1 MNIPNNSF
9 EITWNPDFQ
18 DDKYGVTPQ
27 LKAQFESLFKQS
39 NEKNNKTIIN
49 ELIGLTIKYPH
60 APMLKNYLAGAY
72 SAKNDKVK
80 AREVTD
86 WILAEHPDYM
96 YAIINKVQQHIAI
109 ENFDEAKKM
118 LHPDLQ
124 IQSLYPNRKLFHA
137 TEVISYYATAI
148 QFLCATD
155 DLDRAIECWDLIKDI
170 DPTSEVLVFAG
181 SLISKKIGENNSDED
196 QFAWIKNEMDD
207 ALRPDV
213 TKYLDEHPYRIPK
226 FHHREM
232 LLLYRYEM
240 DIAPEILETILALPR
255 ATLIQDCVAILD
267 DAEYNFVFY
276 INKDAEYSE
285 NCFLAHTMYILSSL
299 KATETLPQML
309 SIFENNMEFLDHY
322 FGDDLQ
328 EYVWQVFYQLGKK
341 QPKLLVNFLL
351 KPNIE
356 TNAKILILNSLEQIC
371 VHNKITKNELYTFYD
386 QILDKCLE
394 TKDAINFIDSDF
406 IAFLII
412 DTLQF
417 KFVDLLPKIKI
428 LYKKELVSL
437 YISGDYK
444 EIRKSFAKRNTKIGK
459 QYNSKILDIFEIYK
473 NCIFEDFNDDQEIE
487 PIYQIAQNKPQAN
500 FPKVG
505 RNDPCPCGSGQKFKK
520 CCG

>member
-1 MNIPNNSF
+1 MTIHNKNF

-18 DDKYGVTPQ
+18 DDIYGVTPQ
-27 LKAQFESLFKQS
+27 LKAQFDSLHEQS
-39 NEKNNKTIIN
+39 NDKNNKIIID

-60 APMLKNYLAGAY
+60 APMLKNYLANAY
-72 SAKNDKVK
+72 FVKDDTEK
-80 AREVTD
+80 AREVND
-86 WILAEHPDYM
+86 WILAEHPNYM
-96 YAIINKVQQHIAI
+96 YAIIKKVQQHIAK
-109 ENFDEAKKM
+109 ENFDEAEQM
-118 LHPDLQ
+118 LHPDLHL
-124 IQSLYPNRKLFHA
+124 QSLYPNRKLFHA
-137 TEVISYYATAI
+137 TEVISYYATTI

-155 DLDRAIECWDLIKDI
+155 DVDRAIERWDLIKDI
-170 DPTSEVLVFAG
+170 DPTSEALAFAG
-181 SLISKKIGENNSDED
+181 SLISNKIGENPEDD
-196 QFAWIKNEMDD
+196 QFSWIKDEMDN

-226 FHHREM
+226 FYHREM

-255 ATLIQDCVAILD
+255 ETLIHDCVTILD

-276 INKDAEYSE
+276 INKDAEYAE
-285 NCFLAHTMYILSSL
+285 NCFLAHAMYILSSK

-328 EYVWQVFYQLGKK
+328 ECVWQVFYQLGKN
-341 QPKLLVNFLL
+341 QPKLLVDFLL

-406 IAFLII
+406 IAFLIT

-444 EIRKSFAKRNTKIGK
+444 EVRKSFAKNNKKIGK

-473 NCIFEDFNDDQEIE
+473 NCVFDDFNDDQEIE
-487 PIYQIAQNKPQAN
+487 PIYQMAQNKPEAN

-505 RNDPCPCGSGQKFKK
+505 RNDSCPCGSGQKFKK